1 MCVCFFLCFCKQ
13 KTAYEMRM
21 SDWSSDVCSSD
32 LSALL
37 DALAP
42 AFSERSREEWM
53 RRLVAADIPA
63 AEVLCISDVLEEP
76 AVRHS
81 EMFEVVDHPVA
92 GPVTLSRRPALF
104 DGSRG
109 APQRTP
115 PLLGEHNDEI
125 LAEDRK
131 STRLNSSH

>member
-1 MCVCFFLCFCKQ
+1 
-13 KTAYEMRM
+13 
-21 SDWSSDVCSSD
+21 
-32 LSALL
+32 
-37 DALAP
+37 
-42 AFSERSREEWM
+42 M

-115 PLLGEHNDEI
+115 PLMGEHNDEL
-125 LAEDRK
+125 LAELGIAPEKGCERTSPDRK
-131 STRLNSSH
+131 RTRLTSSHYC

>member
-1 MCVCFFLCFCKQ
+1 MSHAFVLRCAQGQLLAVHLGGPGPLWMRFLDAVEQQHLAKDARF
-13 KTAYEMRM
+13 AALEDRVRN
-21 SDWSSDVCSSD
+21 W
-32 LSALL
+32 SALL

-92 GPVTLSRRPALF
+92 GPVTLSI
-104 DGSRG
+104 GSASGRERVLQYG
-109 APQRTP
+109 
-115 PLLGEHNDEI
+115 
-125 LAEDRK
+125 
-131 STRLNSSH
+131 